1 MYSPA
6 QPPRGRLAH
15 ARPARALL
23 VLGAVLATAGV
34 ALSGS
39 LSPNLG
45 GLALIL
51 GWLAMGIGIHRF
63 GRLGA
68 VG

>member
-1 MYSPA
+1 
-6 QPPRGRLAH
+6 
-15 ARPARALL
+15 
-23 VLGAVLATAGV
+23 V